1 MSRDFE
7 ISPDFPSKS
16 YTDIFVIVDRFIKAT
31 QPELQTVVSSI
42 NPWTE
47 FTGGWNAVRA
57 RFEGCTD
64 ASEAYTKLVIAAGNS
79 PSIPTRY
86 TQDNELFIFF
96 FAGFAVMDSLAYALF
111 SLGNMLASPDFPMAT
126 EKNLKSI
133 NFASTAKRFSTRYP
147 NEDLSVMLSALSTT
161 TKYVE
166 LKNVRNI
173 LAHRV
178 APGRNLYMGG
188 DKNGLAEWTIGVAI
202 DANTTQARR
211 FWLCKQLACLLCA
224 TEIFLA
230 NHMIINQI
238 NAV

>member
-47 FTGGWNAVRA
+47 FTGGWNAVSA

-64 ASEAYTKLVIAAGNS
+64 ASEAYTKLVIEAGNS
-79 PSIPTRY
+79 PAVPMRY

-96 FAGFAVMDSLAYALF
+96 FAGFAVLDSLAYSLF
-111 SLGNMLASPDFPMAT
+111 SLGNMLASPEFPMNT
-126 EKNLKSI
+126 EDDLKSI
-133 NFASTAKRFSTRYP
+133 TFAFTAKRFSTHYP
-147 NEDLSVMLSALSTT
+147 REDLSAKLNALLATA
-161 TKYVE
+161 KYE
-166 LKNVRNI
+166 EWKNVRNI

-178 APGRNLYMGG
+178 APGRNFYMGG
-188 DKNGLAEWTIGVAI
+188 DKNGLTEWTIGVAI
-202 DANTTQARR
+202 DDNTTQSRR
-211 FWLCKQLACLLCA
+211 IWLCRQLVELLIA
-224 TEIFLA
+224 TQTFLA
-230 NHMIINQI
+230 GRI
-238 NAV
+238 V